1 MERIIIQTKAFQDFY
16 KSLNARTKKKVDY
29 IVKILR
35 DKEIVSAKFVKK
47 LVNTEFYEMRI
58 STDNEYRTIIFAMDN
73 ENITNANKI
82 LLLNGF
88 IKKSTSDYSNKI
100 AVAKKIII
108 EEQYGKD

>member
-29 IVKILR
+29 IVEILQNG
-35 DKEIVSAKFVKK
+35 ETVSAKFVKK

-58 STDNEYRTIIFAMDN
+58 STDNEYRTIIFTMDD
-73 ENITNANKI
+73 ENFVNANII

-88 IKKSTSDYSNKI
+88 MKKSTSDYSNKI

>member
-1 MERIIIQTKAFQDFY
+1 MERVIIQTKAFQDFY

-29 IVKILR
+29 IVEILQSG
-35 DKEIVSAKFVKK
+35 EVVSAKFLKK

-58 STDNEYRTIIFAMDN
+58 STDNEYRTIIFTMDN

-100 AVAKKIII
+100 AIAQKILIK
-108 EEQYGKD
+108 EQYGKD